1 MPGPPKKI
9 ITKENVPY
17 VYRYLLTTLP
27 HPKRG
32 MYLITGA
39 GEREKALEKLREL
52 SVSVDDFLQGSDRF
66 APKPDDLTAWCDKT
80 LDDGAMSRIWT
91 AYRQYL
97 YKERHKVRRIGIKEK
112 LYYRLASY
120 AQNNSMTVEGA
131 LDDLLQRVSY

>member
-1 MPGPPKKI
+1 
-9 ITKENVPY
+9 
-17 VYRYLLTTLP
+17 
-27 HPKRG
+27 
-32 MYLITGA
+32 MYLITGPD
-39 GEREKALEKLREL
+39 EREKALEKLRVL

-66 APKPDDLTAWCDKT
+66 APKAGPLTAWCDKS

-120 AQNNSMTVEGA
+120 AENNDLTIEGA
-131 LDDLLQRVSY
+131 LDALLKRVRY